1 MAYVIWIVYNQWGI
15 SILFLAL
22 AFIVATRKIEIL
34 IVTRRLKAI
43 RRVFPYPVLLFISIY
58 SIVISSSLH
67 SYSRLVLKH
76 ANLNVSTVGQYVYVC
91 ILMIMSID
99 HFTKESLIMIKL
111 DCTQPPSA
119 FLNCKKIQFPLF
131 TKSWLFRTLNWE

>member
-76 ANLNVSTVGQYVYVC
+76 AKNDGKWLSLFGNFVSLFSYTGMNYNIAKKTFYFSLWLSKRKWRSELSTLPPTKQMETV
-91 ILMIMSID
+91 I
-99 HFTKESLIMIKL
+99 
-111 DCTQPPSA
+111 
-119 FLNCKKIQFPLF
+119 
-131 TKSWLFRTLNWE
+131 R